1 MTLGSGVGWVL
12 LTALAFLGNVLH
24 LPLFFNVDILFG
36 SIFTLVVLHYYG
48 WVPAVLSALI
58 GASYTVI
65 LWLHPYAVIILVAE
79 TLIIGLF
86 YRRWSHNLM
95 ILATGFWLVIGMPLV
110 LLFYLGILD
119 LASQTAVVVM
129 LKQAINGIFNA
140 LLASLLISVL
150 QSIAPSLE
158 PRPRRSPFAFA
169 QVIFLVV
176 VAFVLIPAM
185 VILVVAARN
194 EMDRV
199 EEEIQSRLEL
209 TSFSTKQA
217 VNAFLAENFH
227 TLSSLAGYARP
238 DDPDQMG
245 VLREEMSLL
254 KSSDEDF
261 VVIAIV
267 DSTGRIVAAQPA
279 ELTEQTLASSDL
291 SEWPYFARISSGM
304 HGLASNALLP
314 PGSRRQ
320 IVLLGAPIVH
330 SDTFSG
336 AASGIL
342 DAARIRDVLHR
353 TSGNWNVTATIV
365 DGNGHVLASTSSS
378 DAPFAK
384 IKASLPQPEEH
395 LYRNLFV
402 RFPPLEPNES
412 IMSRW
417 REAEFMT
424 LDRMGHN
431 SEWLLM
437 LDAPTAPYHSA
448 LMNRY
453 QSTLLLMMAVIIA
466 TTLLSAFIS
475 KTMLASLSKLTI
487 VSENLP
493 DKVTAQEDLEWPQS
507 NIFEIDTLIN
517 CFRLTSEHIGESF
530 RTVQDANAQLMVA
543 KQEAEAASKTKSQFL
558 ANVSHDLRT
567 PLNGIL
573 GYAQILAH
581 DESLDA
587 RTREAIGIIEK
598 SGNHLLNLIN
608 DILDISRIE
617 AQKLTLS
624 KESFPL
630 RHFLEDLADI
640 IRLQV
645 RKKGLSLNV
654 EFGAEMPHAVTGDE
668 KRLRQI
674 LLNLLTNAVKFTND
688 GLISFR
694 ASYANGDLHAEIEDT
709 GMGIPL
715 EQQREIFSPFRQLT
729 KHVQSEE
736 GTGLGLAIVERLVVA
751 MGGTIALESEPGNG
765 SRFSVDVP
773 LATSDA
779 QPELP
784 QTTAT
789 IAGYEGPQVLVLVV
803 DDKWE
808 NRSVVRTMLEP
819 LGFRVTEAANGA
831 EGLDLMRRDRPD
843 IVFMDLVMPVLDGFG
858 AIRTIRDIDKKERP
872 PVVALSA
879 SVANTI
885 RQECLRVGFDD
896 FLPKPFEEREL
907 LELIERHTRVV
918 WKHTVRTPAP
928 AGRAERNEAAV
939 PEPALLHRLAETV
952 ASGNIKHI
960 MEAADQIERDRPEFA
975 DFAHHVRSLA
985 QEFQVNRLSDYLN
998 RLQHDRVEPEP
1009 GDE

>member
-1 MTLGSGVGWVL
+1 
-12 LTALAFLGNVLH
+12 LH

-48 WVPAVLSALI
+48 WIPAALSALI
-58 GASYTVI
+58 GASYTAI

-79 TLIIGLF
+79 ALVIGLL

-110 LLFYLGILD
+110 LLFYLGVLD
-119 LASQTAVVVM
+119 LATQTAIVVM

-140 LLASLLISVL
+140 LIASLLISGL
-150 QSIAPSLE
+150 RSIAPALE

-185 VILVVAARN
+185 VILVVAARS
-194 EMDRV
+194 EMGRV

-209 TSFSTKQA
+209 TSFSTTQA

-261 VVIAIV
+261 RAIAIV
-267 DSTGRIVAAQPA
+267 DSTGRVVAGQPA
-279 ELTEQTLASSDL
+279 ELTEQTLSKSGLA
-291 SEWPYFARISSGM
+291 EWPYFGRMVTRM
-304 HGLASNALLP
+304 HGIASNAIVP
-314 PGSRRQ
+314 PGTGQ
-320 IVLLGAPIVH
+320 PIVLLGAPIVH
-330 SDTFSG
+330 RDIFAG
-336 AASGIL
+336 AALGIL
-342 DAARIRDVLHR
+342 DEARIRDVLHR

-365 DGNGHVLASTSSS
+365 DGHGYVLASTSSA
-378 DAPFAK
+378 DAPFDR
-384 IKASLPQPEEH
+384 IKTVLPQPEEH
-395 LYRNLFV
+395 LHGNLFV
-402 RFPPLEPNES
+402 RFPPLAPNDS
-412 IMSRW
+412 VMSRW

-424 LDRMGHN
+424 LDRMGHD

-437 LDAPTAPYHSA
+437 LDAPTAPYQSA

-475 KTMLASLSKLTI
+475 RTTLASLSKLTI
-487 VSENLP
+487 VAENLP
-493 DKVTAQEDLEWPQS
+493 DKVTAQEELDWPQS

-517 CFRLTSEHIGESF
+517 CFRITSEHIGHSF
-530 RTVQDANAQLMVA
+530 ATIQDANAQLTVA

-587 RTREAIGIIEK
+587 RTREAVSIIEK

-624 KESFPL
+624 SDSFAL

-654 EFGAEMPHAVTGDE
+654 EFGVDMPPSVLGDE

-674 LLNLLTNAVKFTND
+674 LLNLLTNAVKFTED

-694 ASYANGDLHAEIEDT
+694 ACYANGVLHAEVEDT
-709 GMGIPL
+709 GMGIPR

-751 MGGTIALESEPGNG
+751 MGGSIDLESEPGSG
-765 SRFSVDVP
+765 SRFTVDLP
-773 LATSDA
+773 LAASDA
-779 QPELP
+779 QPDLP
-784 QTTAT
+784 QTTAS
-789 IAGYEGPQVLVLVV
+789 IAGYEGPPISVLVV

-808 NRSVVRTMLEP
+808 NRSVIRTMLEP
-819 LGFRVTEAANGA
+819 LGFGVSEAANGA
-831 EGLDLMRRDRPD
+831 EGLELMEREWPD

-858 AIRTIRDIDKKERP
+858 AIRTIREIDDDERP
-872 PVVALSA
+872 PVVAVSA

-907 LELIERHTRVV
+907 LELIERHTKVV
-918 WKHTVRTPAP
+918 WKHTVRKPVP
-928 AGRAERNEAAV
+928 VGRVQSIEATV
-939 PEPALLHRLAETV
+939 PDTSLLTELAATV
-952 ASGNIKHI
+952 ASGNIKDI
-960 MEAADQIERDRPEFA
+960 MEAGDRIERDHPEFTE
-975 DFAHHVRSLA
+975 FARHVRSLA
-985 QEFQVNRLSDYLN
+985 QEFQVNRLTDYLN
-998 RLQHDRVEPEP
+998 RLQHDRLEAEP
-1009 GDE
+1009 GNE